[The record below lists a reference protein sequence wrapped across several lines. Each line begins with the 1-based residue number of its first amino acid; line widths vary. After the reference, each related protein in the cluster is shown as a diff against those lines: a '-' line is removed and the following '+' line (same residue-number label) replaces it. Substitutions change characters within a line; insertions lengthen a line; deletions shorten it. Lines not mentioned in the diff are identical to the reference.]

1 MVEAVKSVEKSLRLL
16 IPGDEVVDV
25 QEVEDGINVILG
37 PGLTREGSQVICNR
51 CGILRQKV
59 NPKVAM
65 FWVDCHSKRYI
76 ASRGENVIGIIN
88 GKAGDAFRV
97 DIGTSEYA
105 SLSFLAFE
113 GATKKNKPTIG
124 NGDVVYAKVMT
135 ASKDME
141 PEIVCVDAYGKKA
154 GLGELTGGGF
164 LFNVPLHLVRR
175 LLSPESNLLKL
186 LGQTLKF
193 EICIGMN
200 GRIWIRAPM
209 PKETICIANAIWAA
223 EHMNNE
229 ETSAMVNKLADALMG
244 F

>member
-1 MVEAVKSVEKSLRLL
+1 MEESKNVQESIRLV
-16 IPGDEVVDV
+16 IPGDEVTDVD
-25 QEVEDGINVILG
+25 QIEDGVNLILG
-37 PGLTREGSQVICNR
+37 PGLAREGSQVFCTR
-51 CGILRQKV
+51 CGILRKRV
-59 NPKVAM
+59 NPKAAV
-65 FWVDCHSKRYI
+65 FWVDCHSKRYV
-76 ASRGENVIGIIN
+76 ANRGENVIGVVV
-88 GKAGDAFRV
+88 GKAGDSFRV
-97 DIGTSEYA
+97 DIGTSEPA
-105 SLSFLAFE
+105 TLSFLAFE
-113 GATKKNKPTIG
+113 GATKKNKPNIA

-141 PEIVCVDAYGKKA
+141 SELVCVDAYGKKA

-164 LFNVPLHLVRR
+164 LFTVPLHLVRR

-193 EICIGMN
+193 EIAIGMN
-200 GRIWIRAPM
+200 GRIWVRAPM

-229 ETSAMVNKLADALMG
+229 EIKSLVGRLADALAG